1 MTTLKLGKRPAT
13 YDHRDLRFSDVRSG
27 VSLPHI
33 PKPGGGYGMD
43 FGATGWLM
51 LGNGPCDDGSVTDQ
65 SSYAYQGA
73 GDCAWAGPGH
83 ETMEFDKNAGRPVA
97 KFTCKNILDQYAQY
111 LGLKDASELDSNND
125 QGSDVREVLSWRQ
138 SKGLLD
144 ASGNAHKI
152 GTYVSIEPG
161 NVKDLWDALWLF
173 DAVGIGINF
182 PGSAMD
188 QFNQGKPWSVV
199 PGAQIEGGHYI
210 PLVGHPTNDVWTCVT
225 WGQRQTLTQQFLTTY
240 CEEAWA
246 YITPERYNAVT
257 GKSPQGWRDVDLQ
270 EYITLVGQKVG
281 A

>member
-1 MTTLKLGKRPAT
+1 MTTYKLGKRPAT
-13 YDHRDLRFSDVRSG
+13 YDARDLRFSDVRAG
-27 VSLPHI
+27 ASLPHI

-51 LGNGPCDDGSVTDQ
+51 LGNGPCDDGTVDPSL
-65 SSYAYQGA
+65 YAYQGA
-73 GDCAWAGPGH
+73 GNCVWAGGEH
-83 ETMEFDKNAGRPVA
+83 ETMMLDKNASRPVA
-97 KFTCKNILDQYAQY
+97 KFTCKTALNDYAQY
-111 LGLKDASELDSNND
+111 LGLKDLTEIDQNSD
-125 QGSDVREVLSWRQ
+125 QGTDVRAAMDRRQ
-138 SKGLLD
+138 KVGLTD
-144 ASGNAHKI
+144 ANGNVHKI
-152 GTYVSIEPG
+152 GAYVSIEPG
-161 NVKDLWDALWLF
+161 NVTDLWDALWLF

-199 PGAQIEGGHYI
+199 AGSQIEGGHYI

-225 WGQRQTLTQQFLTTY
+225 WGQRQTMTQQFLTTY

-257 GKSPQGWRDVDLQ
+257 GKSPQGWRDVDLEQ
-270 EYITLVGQKVG
+270 YITLVGQKVG

>member
-111 LGLKDASELDSNND
+111 LGLNDASELD
-125 QGSDVREVLSWRQ
+125 
-138 SKGLLD
+138 
-144 ASGNAHKI
+144 
-152 GTYVSIEPG
+152 
-161 NVKDLWDALWLF
+161 WDALWLF